1 MTWSPVL
8 TIGIAIS
15 GGGAVGWGSI
25 IITMTEQALLVQDL
39 AVMDS
44 VVERMSSV

>member
-8 TIGIAIS
+8 TFGISIS

-25 IITMTEQALLVQDL
+25 IITMTGAG
-39 AVMDS
+39 
-44 VVERMSSV
+44 SSGSGFGCYGFGG